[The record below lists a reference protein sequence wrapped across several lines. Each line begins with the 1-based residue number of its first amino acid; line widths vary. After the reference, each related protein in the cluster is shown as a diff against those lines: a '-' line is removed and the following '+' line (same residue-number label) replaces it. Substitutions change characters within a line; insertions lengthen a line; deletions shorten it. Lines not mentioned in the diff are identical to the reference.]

1 MHIDH
6 VKLWKRKKYIDL
18 WTVPHILTGTI
29 LASFFYW
36 LQFDFLLN
44 ILISTIL
51 LISWEFIE
59 YFIILDVK
67 EKLSNSISDIL
78 AGWLGFS
85 IMYFFI
91 LKFSFDL
98 IYPLE
103 SYQIAH
109 HTKAAYM
116 GLIFPLNLQAKT
128 LSFHQLQLLVELK

>member
-1 MHIDH
+1 MPIDH

-18 WTVPHILTGTI
+18 WSVPHILTGTI

-51 LISWEFIE
+51 IISWEFIE

-98 IYPLE
+98 IYPYFITIIIINIFLA
-103 SYQIAH
+103 IWGFL
-109 HTKAAYM
+109 AYEER
-116 GLIFPLNLQAKT
+116 INK
-128 LSFHQLQLLVELK
+128 V